1 LKLLLR
7 RPQNLLLKHSFQMK
21 VAKSYGDKGDVV
33 INLSPSDP
41 KDINFEGP
49 VFIDF
54 DGLPVPFFIES
65 CQAKGGRWIV
75 KFEDIDTFEEAEE
88 IVGKEILFNL
98 DEDQDDELSVIGM
111 EVYDSNNNF
120 IGKITDYNEAAGNEY
135 IAVIYKGEE
144 VLLPLHDDLILEW
157 GVDHITLEI
166 PTGIL

>member
-1 LKLLLR
+1 
-7 RPQNLLLKHSFQMK
+7 MK

-49 VFIDF
+49 VFIYF

-65 CQAKGGRWIV
+65 YQAKGGRWII

-98 DEDQDDELSVIGM
+98 DEDRDDELSVIGM

>member
-1 LKLLLR
+1 
-7 RPQNLLLKHSFQMK
+7 MK

-41 KDINFEGP
+41 KDINFEEP
-49 VFIDF
+49 VFIYF

-75 KFEDIDTFEEAEE
+75 KFENIDNFEDAEE
-88 IVGKEILFNL
+88 IVGKEIFLNI
-98 DEDQDDELSVIGM
+98 DEDQDDALSILGM
-111 EVYDSNNNF
+111 EVYDSNNTL
-120 IGKITDYNEAAGNEY
+120 IGVITDYTNAAGNEF

-157 GVDHITLEI
+157 GEDHIILEI
-166 PTGIL
+166 PAGLL

>member
-1 LKLLLR
+1 
-7 RPQNLLLKHSFQMK
+7 MK

-49 VFIDF
+49 VFIYF

-65 CQAKGGRWIV
+65 CQAKGGRRIV
-75 KFEDIDTFEEAEE
+75 KFENIDTFEEAEE
-88 IVGKEILFNL
+88 IVGKEIFLNI
-98 DEDQDDELSVIGM
+98 DEDQDDALSILGM
-111 EVYDSNNNF
+111 EVYDSNNTL
-120 IGKITDYNEAAGNEY
+120 IGVITDYTNAAGNEF

-157 GVDHITLEI
+157 GEDHIILEI
-166 PTGIL
+166 PAGLL